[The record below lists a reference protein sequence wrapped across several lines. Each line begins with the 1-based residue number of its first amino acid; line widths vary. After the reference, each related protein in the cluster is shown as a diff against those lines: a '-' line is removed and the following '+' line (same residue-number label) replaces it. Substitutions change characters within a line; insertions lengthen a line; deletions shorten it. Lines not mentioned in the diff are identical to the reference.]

1 MNTTPQISPLN
12 SDDCR
17 PSDLLMLLPLCQH
30 SAAGM
35 TSAVISLDYLHQELS
50 MLAHANDIPVS
61 LREYF
66 LKLGGQIGG
75 VHAQL
80 RAVQVAAKNEI
91 QDFLLSARQ
100 SERSVAFSA
109 AEIAKLVQVNSRL
122 VELEKAIYTRIVDI
136 HSHLHGLDSPA
147 LDGLKW
153 DQWDG
158 ADVEMQL
165 RFALD
170 SERPSYYPDESGESI
185 DLEQLSITVMNIHLD
200 INDVKNFDPG
210 NSEYWGLGDGED
222 HNDIHSDCDHPL
234 AGLPL
239 CFLFHEL
246 FDHADVGLRGMLHL
260 EEIWFDVK
268 LQQSGWFRL

>member
-1 MNTTPQISPLN
+1 
-12 SDDCR
+12 
-17 PSDLLMLLPLCQH
+17 
-30 SAAGM
+30 
-35 TSAVISLDYLHQELS
+35 

-66 LKLGGQIGG
+66 HKLG
-75 VHAQL
+75 
-80 RAVQVAAKNEI
+80 VQVGDIHARLLTLKISTKNEI
-91 QDFLLSARQ
+91 QEFLLSARQ
-100 SERSVAFSA
+100 RERSVTFSA
-109 AEIAKLVQVNSRL
+109 AEIAKLEQVNSRL
-122 VELEKAIYTRIVDI
+122 VDLEKAIYARIKDI
-136 HSHLHGLDSPA
+136 HSHLHGLESPA

-170 SERPSYYPDESGESI
+170 PERPSYYPDESGESI
-185 DLEQLSITVMNIHLD
+185 DLEQLSITVMNISLD

-222 HNDIHSDCDHPL
+222 HNDIHADWDHPL

-246 FDHADVGLRGMLHL
+246 FDHAEVGVQGMLHL

-268 LQQSGWFRL
+268 LQQSCWFRL